1 MKAETVLG
9 KSAARIQKNMRLTKR
24 KMSYRKV
31 LKAFQQLHL
40 HTAAV
45 RRRKS
50 VRRVEEPM
58 GLKCYCWGCLFVF
71 FLNLVLTCEEYG
83 DEEGSYC

>member
-1 MKAETVLG
+1 MKAETVSG
-9 KSAARIQKNMRLTKR
+9 KSAARIQKNMSLTKR

-45 RRRKS
+45 RRRKQS
-50 VRRVEEPM
+50 VRRAEEPM
-58 GLKCYCWGCLFVF
+58 GLKCYCWGCF

-83 DEEGSYC
+83 DEEASYC

>member
-58 GLKCYCWGCLFVF
+58 GLKCYCWGCLFGF
-71 FLNLVLTCEEYG
+71 FFKFGVNM
-83 DEEGSYC
+83 